1 MIIKPAESTDRDQAF
16 EYICKIWT
24 YNTYEKEPTL
34 KVYDE
39 VLNDP
44 SSFAFF
50 LMDEEGGYHGFCHGV
65 YFNTFWMT
73 GLTCYV
79 SSIYTNEEDRGK
91 GYGIMLMDHA
101 AELAR
106 EKARKALVLDSGL
119 PRKEAHR
126 FYEKYGFEKGCY
138 GFDLML

>member
-44 SSFAFF
+44 TSFAFF

-73 GLTCYV
+73 GMTCYV
-79 SSIYTNEEDRGK
+79 SSIYTNEEDRGNHQK
-91 GYGIMLMDHA
+91 SDDRCEDPETEVLGRHSLQPDRTDGHGTGVQG
-101 AELAR
+101 
-106 EKARKALVLDSGL
+106 ALGPGL
-119 PRKEAHR
+119 RPGGPAGQNR
-126 FYEKYGFEKGCY
+126 
-138 GFDLML
+138 LS